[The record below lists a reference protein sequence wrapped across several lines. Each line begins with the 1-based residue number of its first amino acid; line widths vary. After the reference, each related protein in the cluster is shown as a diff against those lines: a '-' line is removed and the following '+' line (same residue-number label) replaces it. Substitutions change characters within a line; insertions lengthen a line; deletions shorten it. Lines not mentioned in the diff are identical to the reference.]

1 MENTTQLLLRQAG
14 ALSGRQVLVVDAD
27 DPALKNLDA
36 DAQVHLHADDFTVG
50 AQQWAAAPT
59 VPPEVDLLV
68 LPLPKS
74 IERLRFLL
82 NWLAGEISQPVELWL
97 IGPAKGG
104 IRGALKHMQ
113 SYVDDA
119 VLVDSARH
127 CKLYSGQLQ
136 PGETQTLA
144 AWGQAIPV
152 GDLEIVSYP
161 GVFSHGRLDE
171 GTRLL
176 LELMAAHRLPG
187 PGSMIDMGCG
197 AGVISASLAS
207 QGWKVQAVDVSACAV
222 AATTASLVRN
232 GLQGRV
238 IGGDLFS
245 PISGRVDM
253 IVTNPPFHDRRQR
266 TTDITRRLIAEAP
279 AYLNKEGEMWLV
291 ANRELPYAQ
300 WLDEAFS
307 HVQVAGETTRFRVY
321 WAVV

>member
-1 MENTTQLLLRQAG
+1 M
-14 ALSGRQVLVVDAD
+14 
-27 DPALKNLDA
+27 
-36 DAQVHLHADDFTVG
+36 
-50 AQQWAAAPT
+50 
-59 VPPEVDLLV
+59 
-68 LPLPKS
+68 
-74 IERLRFLL
+74 
-82 NWLAGEISQPVELWL
+82 ELWL

-104 IRGALKHMQ
+104 IRGALKHLQ
-113 SYVDDA
+113 AHVDDA

-144 AWGQAIPV
+144 AWGEVIPV
-152 GDLEIVSYP
+152 GELEIVSYP

-176 LELMAAHRLPG
+176 LDLMAEHRLPRR
-187 PGSMIDMGCG
+187 GSMIDMGCG

-222 AATTASLVRN
+222 AATTASLARN
-232 GLQGRV
+232 SLQGRV
-238 IGGDLFS
+238 TGGDLFS
-245 PISGRVDM
+245 PLAGRVDM

-279 AYLNKEGEMWLV
+279 AYLNKEGVMWLV

-300 WLDEAFS
+300 WLDDAFS

-321 WAVV
+321 RAVV

>member
-113 SYVDDA
+113 SHVDDA

-152 GDLEIVSYP
+152 GDLDVTGAYP
-161 GVFSHGRLDE
+161 KSKNHYTG
-171 GTRLL
+171 
-176 LELMAAHRLPG
+176 
-187 PGSMIDMGCG
+187 
-197 AGVISASLAS
+197 
-207 QGWKVQAVDVSACAV
+207 
-222 AATTASLVRN
+222 
-232 GLQGRV
+232 
-238 IGGDLFS
+238 
-245 PISGRVDM
+245 
-253 IVTNPPFHDRRQR
+253 
-266 TTDITRRLIAEAP
+266 
-279 AYLNKEGEMWLV
+279 Y
-291 ANRELPYAQ
+291 
-300 WLDEAFS
+300 
-307 HVQVAGETTRFRVY
+307 
-321 WAVV
+321 